1 MKRVLVV
8 KLSSLG
14 DIAHALPAVRAL
26 KERTG
31 AEIDWLVQ
39 PEYAGL
45 LECCPD
51 VSRAIA
57 FPRRHPVAGAWR
69 FWKALRR
76 EEYAAVID
84 LQGLLKSALPA
95 RLARRTRRAKV
106 FGPAWAREGA
116 EHLYTLRPV
125 KDAGARR
132 HAVLEAMDV
141 VGLYAPPEEGAEA
154 VPRPRIEPP
163 EWDGEEPEGE
173 DGEETAGPRVGMAP
187 FSRWSTKNWGTEK
200 FAELGARLAR
210 EMGCRITVLG
220 GPGDAAEGRA
230 LAGRIPGARAA
241 CGTMGLCELCGFMK
255 GLDLL
260 VSVDS
265 GPMHWADAMGVPLV
279 AVYGA
284 TDPVRTGPWWQP
296 ESVVAA
302 EGLACR
308 PCHSRTCR
316 RGDCACLGGLEVEA
330 VFRAAMARL

>member
-1 MKRVLVV
+1 MKRILVV

-51 VSRAIA
+51 VARAIP

-76 EEYAAVID
+76 EEYGAVID

-125 KDAGARR
+125 KNAGARR

-163 EWDGEEPEGE
+163 EWDGEEPEGG

-210 EMGCRITVLG
+210 EMGCRIHILG

-230 LAGRIPGARAA
+230 LAGRIPGARAE
-241 CGTMGLCELCGFMK
+241 CGTMGLASLCGFMK
-255 GLDLL
+255 GLDLM

-296 ESVVAA
+296 ESVVTA
-302 EGLACR
+302 EGLECR
-308 PCHSRTCR
+308 PCHARKCR
-316 RGDCACLGGLEVEA
+316 RGDCACLGELSVEA
-330 VFRAAMARL
+330 VFRAAMAQL